1 MSNAQVRSQ
10 SQKPRIVE
18 FDTEN
23 DQGFGNPFGNPT
35 TNQSVNNSRKDDIVI
50 SVKPKNVS
58 KEKPHSASLTNAGNR
73 LSGIKKAV

>member
-1 MSNAQVRSQ
+1 M
-10 SQKPRIVE
+10 
-18 FDTEN
+18 
-23 DQGFGNPFGNPT
+23 
-35 TNQSVNNSRKDDIVI
+35 NNSRKDDIVI